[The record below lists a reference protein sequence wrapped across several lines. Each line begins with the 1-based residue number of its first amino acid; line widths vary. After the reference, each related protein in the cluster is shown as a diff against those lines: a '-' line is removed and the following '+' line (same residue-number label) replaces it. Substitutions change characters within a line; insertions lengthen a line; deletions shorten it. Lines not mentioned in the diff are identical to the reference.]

1 MFRDRH
7 SAVARSRRKAQKDFS
22 IFNLTFS
29 SPPTHHHL
37 ILNLQFYLQN
47 LFRKT
52 IDETKSLNT
61 FFPSSNIPTVPN
73 HTYTQLQ
80 QTAKVKER
88 KFLLVAKGLI
98 FF

>member
-29 SPPTHHHL
+29 SLPTHHHL
-37 ILNLQFYLQN
+37 ILNLQFYLRN